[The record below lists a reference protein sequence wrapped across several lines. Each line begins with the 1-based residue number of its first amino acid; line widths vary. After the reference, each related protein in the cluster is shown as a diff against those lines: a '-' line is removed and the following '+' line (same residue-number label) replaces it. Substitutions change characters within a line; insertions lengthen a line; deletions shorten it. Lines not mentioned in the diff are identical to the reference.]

1 MRSRF
6 TNAIILPF
14 LIALGTYTAH
24 AQSPVYETFD
34 VDSVAAP
41 LGGPSMLETFLS
53 VNVQKPFMAQVAN
66 ITGKVYV
73 KAVVE
78 PNGHLS
84 DVQLVRG
91 IRPDCDQEALR
102 AMRLFN
108 AWKPAMKAG
117 KPVRQSITYPVTF
130 RATDP
135 VRYENGS
142 LIELFDAKFIPV
154 DASKLAGKPVYQQ
167 HIPIDTLTG
176 LPNGNLT
183 LFDIKASGN
192 LKEVLT
198 VPLLKVANVL
208 RQDGELTFRFGH
220 KQPTG
225 DWVGPVYTL
234 REDGSVR
241 QRASANMMKGPSVIY
256 DKRGMVQSIDRPD
269 EAGST
274 TTWQPN
280 GLLLSIETK
289 YEGERKALYKYTQ
302 LMAAW
307 DSTGHQLIVEGNGHY
322 RYVSHEKSRGDST
335 QKTTF
340 IEEGD
345 YKDGFKNGQWTGR
358 FADGSYSYTEQY
370 NVGEDLGGTA
380 TLPGGKTISYKSA
393 MSNPTYVGGQPA
405 MYQFLGQTIRYPAD
419 AQKKNVSGKVYISF
433 VVCTDGSLCDYD
445 VLKGIYPSVDNE
457 ALRTVKKMPNWEPGL
472 LRGEAVRVRY
482 NLPVSFQLE

>member
-14 LIALGTYTAH
+14 LIALGYCSAH
-24 AQSPVYETFD
+24 AQAPVYETFD
-34 VDSVAAP
+34 VDSVATP
-41 LGGPSMLETFLS
+41 LGGPSMLETFLNA
-53 VNVQKPFMAQVAN
+53 NVQKPFMAQVAN
-66 ITGKVYV
+66 VTGKVYV

-78 PNGHLS
+78 PNGRIS

-91 IRPDCDQEALR
+91 FRPDCNQEALR
-102 AMRLFN
+102 VMRLFN

-130 RATDP
+130 RATAP
-135 VRYENGS
+135 IRYENGV
-142 LIELFDAKFIPV
+142 LIEQFDAKFNPINNTQQ
-154 DASKLAGKPVYQQ
+154 AAKPAYQQ
-167 HIPIDTLTG
+167 HTPIDTLTG
-176 LPNGNLT
+176 LPNGDLT
-183 LFDIKASGN
+183 LFEIKGSGT
-192 LKEVLT
+192 LKEVARI
-198 VPLLKVANVL
+198 PLAKVANT
-208 RQDGELTFRFGH
+208 QQQNDEPTFRFGH
-220 KQPTG
+220 KGPTT
-225 DWVGPVYTL
+225 DWVGTVYTL
-234 REDGSVR
+234 SEDGSVR
-241 QRASANMMKGPSVIY
+241 QRASADMMKGPSVTY
-256 DKRGMVQSIDRPD
+256 DKRGMVKSIDRPD

-289 YEGERKALYKYTQ
+289 YEGERKELYKHTQ

-307 DSTGHQLIVEGNGHY
+307 DSTGYQPIKDGNGHY
-322 RYVSHEKSRGDST
+322 RYISKEKSRGDST

-393 MSNPTYVGGQPA
+393 MSHPTYVGGQPA
-405 MYQFLGQTIRYPAD
+405 MYRFLGQTIRYPVD

-445 VLKGIYPSVDNE
+445 VLKGLYPSVDNE